1 MAQAAIVLATAAY
14 SAYATNEAGKDSQK
28 IAGRNAAVKEAA
40 AADAIERGNEDMMAI
55 RRRTRGLVG
64 KQRAA
69 FASQGIDVST
79 GSAMDLQDETKALGV
94 IDEATT
100 RKNAF
105 REAWGLNA
113 SATNERIAGTYGR
126 RASTSQALGE
136 LGTGVARAAPYF
148 SNRPTVAGQE

>member
-1 MAQAAIVLATAAY
+1 MAQAAVVLATAAY
-14 SAYATNEAGKDSQK
+14 SAYATDQAGKDSQK

-55 RRRTRGLVG
+55 RRRTRGVVG
-64 KQRAA
+64 AQRAA
-69 FASQGIDVST
+69 FAAQGVDVST
-79 GSAMDLQDETKALGV
+79 GSALDLQNEAKATGQM
-94 IDEATT
+94 DEATA

-105 REAWGLNA
+105 REAWGLTAGA
-113 SATNERIAGTYGR
+113 SNERIAGAYGR

-148 SNRPTVAGQE
+148 RSRPTVAGQE